1 MESTADAVTLPTAN
15 PSPLII
21 LRDLVL
27 LNKVRA
33 YSDVTML
40 SVVARES
47 ECFLFGV
54 HSTERI

>member
-27 LNKVRA
+27 LNEVLA
-33 YSDVTML
+33 YSNVTMV
-40 SVVARES
+40 SVVTREC
-47 ECFLFGV
+47 ECFRFGV
-54 HSTERI
+54 HSI